1 MAVENDVGFLMLLR
15 DYWGI
20 FAAMVTGFAGVV
32 MGRERTR
39 YQVESVSDRLG
50 AFEQRLKSVE
60 DQGHAQ
66 ALHMAAVQ
74 TELGM
79 LPEMRQDIKDI
90 LMALSGRK

>member
-1 MAVENDVGFLMLLR
+1 MAVENDVGFLMILR

-39 YQVESVSDRLG
+39 YQVERVSDRLG

-60 DQGHAQ
+60 DQGHAE

-74 TELGM
+74 TELSM